1 MVQRSTDLKILLL
14 FIFKKV
20 HTEFIFNIWVNKK
33 QKKLMNKFVLISKT
47 GYTYCNDWNSHTHN
61 RNNNHKKIKIKIKMK
76 IKAMRMKLRMRMRLS
91 LSFVICHSH
100 LYCHSHCHLI
110 VILTD
115 NCFIFCLLLF
125 FLVWYKDELLLV
137 S

>member
-1 MVQRSTDLKILLL
+1 MVQRSTDLKLLLL
-14 FIFKKV
+14 FILKKV

-61 RNNNHKKIKIKIKMK
+61 RNNNHKKIKIKIK